1 MQNQNLDNLQQL
13 LRSKAELHARLQLLP
28 YDGTPEIKT
37 NKTGN
42 KYLYVRKRI
51 AGKLTSTYV
60 DVFSDELYTALLRY
74 SREARDLRKTAAQ
87 NRKRTGTNRLYR
99 AGTFSSGTAEFRF
112 CTCQYESQYL

>member
-37 NKTGN
+37 NKAGN

-60 DVFSDELYTALLRY
+60 DVFSD
-74 SREARDLRKTAAQ
+74 
-87 NRKRTGTNRLYR
+87 G
-99 AGTFSSGTAEFRF
+99 GF
-112 CTCQYESQYL
+112 